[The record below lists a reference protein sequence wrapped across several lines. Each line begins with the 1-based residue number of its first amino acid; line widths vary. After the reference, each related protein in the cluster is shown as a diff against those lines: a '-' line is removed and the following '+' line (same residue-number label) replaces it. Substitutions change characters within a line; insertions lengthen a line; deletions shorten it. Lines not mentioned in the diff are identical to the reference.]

1 MFTDMNKTILGRY
14 AQRAQAVKE
23 WLDAK
28 SMTGNLLMGKDGSVT
43 RKEVLMVNGVIFFLI
58 IGACAADGA
67 LWFTALCMI
76 CGGVLVHRL
85 NKEDE
90 KNHAFNW
97 DSYDNEYDSYD

>member
-1 MFTDMNKTILGRY
+1 MAVMYLPYASHRKTLCIPVFL
-14 AQRAQAVKE
+14 
-23 WLDAK
+23 
-28 SMTGNLLMGKDGSVT
+28 SSISVGLPNESYDKT
-43 RKEVLMVNGVIFFLI
+43 LTLSKEVLMANGVIFFLI

-90 KNHAFNW
+90 KNHVFNW
-97 DSYDNEYDSYD
+97 DSYDDEYESYD